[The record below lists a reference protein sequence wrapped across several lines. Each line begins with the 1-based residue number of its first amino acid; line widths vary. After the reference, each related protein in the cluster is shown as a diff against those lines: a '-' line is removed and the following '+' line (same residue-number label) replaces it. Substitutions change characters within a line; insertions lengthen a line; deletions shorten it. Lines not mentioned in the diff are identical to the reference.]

1 MKTIR
6 YFCAAMLMTVILG
19 GSGLAQSV
27 TVDYDHNANFERYHT
42 YYWLKVKTSNPLWE
56 QRIQDAVDNELQKKG
71 WQKVDTGGDVA
82 LTAVGSA
89 DTDKQYVTFY
99 NDLGDGWWW
108 SGFGTATT
116 ETVTY
121 KVGTLVLD
129 MYDAQTKRL
138 IWRGVAT
145 KTLSKKPEKNEKAL
159 EKAVEKMF
167 KNFPPKK

>member
-6 YFCAAMLMTVILG
+6 YFCVAMLMTVILG

-42 YYWLKVKTSNPLWE
+42 YFWLKVKTSNPLWK

-89 DTDKQYVTFY
+89 DTDNEYVTFY
-99 NDLGDGWWW
+99 NNLGDGWWW

-121 KVGTLVLD
+121 EVGTLVLD
-129 MYDAQTKRL
+129 VYDAQTKRL